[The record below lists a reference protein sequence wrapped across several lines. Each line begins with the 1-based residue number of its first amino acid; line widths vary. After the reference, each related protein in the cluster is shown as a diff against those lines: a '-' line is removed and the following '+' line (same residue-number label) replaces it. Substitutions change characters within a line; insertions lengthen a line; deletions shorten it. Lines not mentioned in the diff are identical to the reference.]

1 MHFCGGPD
9 DLIYLLMAI
18 PFMGPLIGWLKAK
31 FHHHKHHKDCDK

>member
-18 PFMGPLIGWLKAK
+18 PFMGTFIGWLKAK
-31 FHHHKHHKDCDK
+31 FHHKHHHKDCDK